1 MVKTIYVISVDDER
15 YISETIKEEFGCGG
29 KITGIELRPLLTH
42 SILESKRFYSE
53 EEALAFLETEKFKNA
68 WRWNPDFLNPKHYF
82 IKKVE
87 LELVET
93 IIKTIS
99 VEDECKSKQ

>member
-1 MVKTIYVISVDDER
+1 M
-15 YISETIKEEFGCGG
+15 
-29 KITGIELRPLLTH
+29 RPALTH
-42 SILESKRFYSE
+42 SILESKHFSSE
-53 EEALAFLETEKFKNA
+53 GEALAFLETEKFKNA

-93 IIKTIS
+93 IIKTIT
-99 VEDECKSKQ
+99 VKDEHKSN

>member
-1 MVKTIYVISVDDER
+1 MVKTIYVDDKR
-15 YISETIKEEFGCGG
+15 YISETVKEMFGCGG
-29 KITGIELRPLLTH
+29 EYTGIEMRPSLTY
-42 SILESKRFYSE
+42 SILEAKRFYSE

-68 WRWNPDFLNPKHYF
+68 WRWNPDFLIPKHYF

>member
-1 MVKTIYVISVDDER
+1 MIKTISVDNER
-15 YISETIKEEFGCGG
+15 YISETVKETFGCGG
-29 KITGIELRPLLTH
+29 EITGIELRSTLTH

-53 EEALAFLETEKFKNA
+53 GEALAFLETDKFKNV
-68 WRWNPDFLNPKHYF
+68 WRWNPDFLILKHYF

-87 LELVET
+87 LGLVEE

-99 VEDECKSKQ
+99 V

>member
-29 KITGIELRPLLTH
+29 KITGIELRPALTH
-42 SILESKRFYSE
+42 SILESKRFHSE
-53 EEALAFLETEKFKNA
+53 GEALTFLETEKFKNA

-99 VEDECKSKQ
+99 VEDECKPKQ

>member
-29 KITGIELRPLLTH
+29 KITGIELRPALTH
-42 SILESKRFYSE
+42 SILESKHFYSE
-53 EEALAFLETEKFKNA
+53 GEALAFLETEKFKNA
-68 WRWNPDFLNPKHYF
+68 WRWNPDFLISKYYF

-87 LELVET
+87 LELVEKIT
-93 IIKTIS
+93 KTIS
-99 VEDECKSKQ
+99 VEDEYKPKQ